1 MHVKIQTN
9 TNFVEIAISKYYNH
23 LECKLYTNNH
33 YFASSDAYTCTEVS
47 GMKIAILGAGKLGIR
62 ITEALLDGDYEITL
76 VDTNEDKL
84 NSLAQQ
90 YDIFT
95 VTGDAKTIELL
106 KEINVESYD
115 FLFST
120 TTSDDTN
127 ILAASFAKALGC
139 PKVAARV
146 RDPEHMMQM
155 DFICQN
161 MNIDML
167 VNPDI
172 LITSEI
178 YRYLIEKYTLS
189 NGIYTSNRI
198 GLIEFEAFRYPLIVG
213 KNLIGFREVMPEMIV
228 VAISRGGKVIIPHG
242 QDVIHPNDVLY
253 LMGNKQDVFRLNKIV
268 HIKQKSADARK
279 VMIIGGGKTGY
290 YLARRLSEY
299 GSHVKIIEKDRKR
312 CHYLAERLRNVMVL
326 NGDGADIS
334 LLEEEDFDSM
344 DAFVTATGYDEENIL
359 LALTAKNHGVEDVI
373 SKVSHESYSDLI
385 SKLDL
390 DMVLNPLDITASA
403 ILRTIRGSNRLI
415 SAVLLQGQAELL
427 EISVTEGMS
436 CVNVPLRDFRL
447 PEYIIVAAIHRGVE
461 TIIPTGDTRMAPGDK
476 AVIVC
481 LVSHIG
487 YVEKLFKHASLLS
500 RLK

>member
-1 MHVKIQTN
+1 
-9 TNFVEIAISKYYNH
+9 
-23 LECKLYTNNH
+23 
-33 YFASSDAYTCTEVS
+33 
-47 GMKIAILGAGKLGIR
+47 MKVAILGAGKLGIR

-84 NSLAQQ
+84 NALSQQ
-90 YDIFT
+90 YDILT

-106 KEINVESYD
+106 REINVDTYD

-127 ILAASFAKALGC
+127 ILAASFAKSLGC

-161 MNIDML
+161 LNIDML

-189 NGIYTSNRI
+189 NGIYTSKNI
-198 GLIEFEAFRYPLIVG
+198 GLIEFEASKYPQIVG
-213 KNLIGFREVMPEMIV
+213 KNLIGFREIMPGMIV
-228 VAISRGGKVIIPHG
+228 VAISRGGKIIIPHG
-242 QDVIHPNDVLY
+242 NDIIQPHDLLY
-253 LMGNKQDVFRLNKIV
+253 LMGSKEEIFRLAKVV
-268 HIKQKSADARK
+268 HGRLRSSDARK

-299 GSHVKIIEKDRKR
+299 GSHVKLIEKDKKR
-312 CHYLAERLRNVMVL
+312 CHYLAEKLRNVMVL

-403 ILRTIRGSNRLI
+403 ILRAIRGSNRVI

-427 EISVTEGMS
+427 EMYVTEDMG

-447 PEYIIVAAIHRGVE
+447 PEYIIVAAINRGVE
-461 TIIPTGDTRMAPGDK
+461 TIIPTGETRIKAGDK
-476 AVIVC
+476 VVIVC